1 MVHKTEYCCPVHSLP
16 HPRHGAFSL
25 SLSFSFLGGILG
37 RRLTGALPAA
47 RPLQQRLR
55 QYFVHVAVLFLFLF
69 FIFYH

>member
-1 MVHKTEYCCPVHSLP
+1 LP

-47 RPLQQRLR
+47 RPLQQRRR
-55 QYFVHVAVLFLFLF
+55 QYFVHVAVL
-69 FIFYH
+69 